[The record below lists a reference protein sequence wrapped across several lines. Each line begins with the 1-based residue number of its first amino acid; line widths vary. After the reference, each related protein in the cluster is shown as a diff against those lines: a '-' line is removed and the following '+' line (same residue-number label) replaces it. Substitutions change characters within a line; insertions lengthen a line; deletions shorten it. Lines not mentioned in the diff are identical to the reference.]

1 LMEEIEAIEQDLEAI
16 MQEHGLD
23 QASIIERAGVSFGGV
38 PDPVFAGRG
47 G

>member
-1 LMEEIEAIEQDLEAI
+1 MEEIEAIEQDLEAI

-23 QASIIERAGVSFGGV
+23 QASTIERAGVSFGGV
-38 PDPVFAGRG
+38 SDPVFARRG